1 MARIDTYRHHP
12 RYHEFVE
19 GSAKVIEL
27 VEDMR
32 PFVHIFF
39 TDIFPPIVVMV
50 IVAGTYR
57 ALREDTPRLKAIRTI
72 DYASA
77 TRYGPTVVSFRH
89 HGLHV

>member
-1 MARIDTYRHHP
+1 MASIATYRHHP

-39 TDIFPPIVVMV
+39 TDIFPPIMVMV
-50 IVAGTYR
+50 LVTGAYR
-57 ALREDTPRLKAIRTI
+57 ALREDTGFKAIRVVDDT
-72 DYASA
+72 SA
-77 TRYGPTVVSFRH
+77 TRYGCPAIVSFRH
-89 HGLHV
+89 HGMHV